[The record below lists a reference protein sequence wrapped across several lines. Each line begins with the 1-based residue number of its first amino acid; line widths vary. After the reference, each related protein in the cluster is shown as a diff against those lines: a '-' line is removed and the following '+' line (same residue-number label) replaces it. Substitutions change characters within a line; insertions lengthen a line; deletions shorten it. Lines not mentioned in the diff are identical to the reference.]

1 MSSIVRKSPRL
12 DFSAL
17 PLLFQLSLKTTMDQ
31 DSPTRMEARN
41 ISRHGMKFY
50 SNRKIPLFEQTQISL
65 FEKKTG
71 KLVAEITSKVVR
83 LEEIDIGVG
92 ERTYGISVEFI
103 AGADPLG
110 NFIPEEYSD
119 PSKLEV

>member
-1 MSSIVRKSPRL
+1 MSSIVRKSPRF
-12 DFSAL
+12 DFSTL
-17 PLLFQLSLKTTMDQ
+17 PLVFQLSLKTTLDQ
-31 DSPTRMEARN
+31 ESPTRLEARN

-50 SNRKIPLFEQTQISL
+50 SNRKIPLFEQTIISL

-71 KLVAEITSKVVR
+71 NLVAEITSKVVR

-92 ERTYGISVEFI
+92 ERTYGIAVEFT
-103 AGADPLG
+103 AGADVLG
-110 NFIPEEYSD
+110 KFIPEENPD